1 MCGLPELII
10 SSLVASGVGIRQQ
23 QMAQKAAETQAR
35 RAEALQKKQMQEARD
50 AAARGRTPPPQR
62 SQSLKTQ
69 ASPYRATRTG
79 TEGDMTIRRRRGKS
93 ALRVPSGGAGGS
105 GVNMPG

>member
-1 MCGLPELII
+1 MCDITSLIV
-10 SSLVASGVGIRQQ
+10 SSLIGTGVSVRQQ
-23 QMAQKAAETQAR
+23 QMAQKSAETQAR
-35 RAEALQKKQMQEARD
+35 RAQALQEKQMQEAKD

-62 SQSLKTQ
+62 SQSLKPQ
-69 ASPYRATRTG
+69 ASPYRAQRTG
-79 TEGDMTIRRRRGKS
+79 TESDMTIRRRRGKS